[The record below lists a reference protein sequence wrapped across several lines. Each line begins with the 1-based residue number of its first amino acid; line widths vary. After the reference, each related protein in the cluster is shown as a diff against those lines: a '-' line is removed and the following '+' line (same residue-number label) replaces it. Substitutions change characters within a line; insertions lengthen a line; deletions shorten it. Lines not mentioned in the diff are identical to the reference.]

1 MTTTF
6 PVVGDNRV
14 AENFQHVLATAD
26 GVLAGISEENAN
38 QSWRPGGWT
47 RKQILGHLCDSA
59 LNNRVRIVR
68 AILNGHYEGPEYE
81 QNKWVELHGYHE
93 LPWSDLFQLWRLEN
107 QLLGRALANA
117 PVSAFVASVSIGDAH
132 MSLEA
137 WVQDYLG
144 HLIHHIEQIGK
155 GS

>member
-6 PVVGDNRV
+6 PVVGNNRV

-26 GVLAGISEENAN
+26 GVLANVTEQNAV

-59 LNNRVRIVR
+59 LNNRIRIVR
-68 AILNGHYEGPEYE
+68 AILNGYYEGPEYE
-81 QNKWVELHGYHE
+81 QEKWVELHAYHE
-93 LPWSDLFQLWRLEN
+93 LPWNDLLQLWRLEN

-117 PVSAFVASVSIGDAH
+117 PGAAFEATVSIGDAR

-144 HLIHHIEQIGK
+144 HLIHHVEQIGK